1 MSGNVTIIILIAC
14 LRKLL
19 HCMLNLPLK
28 AVWDSILIVVL
39 FSVFGSIFSF
49 FAHLL
54 CLFLCAQLIAV
65 ASVNTHFRCFVIFS
79 VPHLYRYVCHS
90 LCCHRVSVDSGKGRW
105 KKRRQPALSTHLFIF
120 LVAWCDIFPT
130 FSSFR
135 LYLSLS
141 PSLAL
146 FTIDACPFLA
156 GLSALYHSLSLSREW
171 NKKTTIR
178 PSEKCEPINSVFSSL
193 CIRYSIFFCLWVC
206 VSVTLVLASS
216 LLFSFWLSR
225 NIELGCVP
233 RECVSKML
241 FILGNMLAQ
250 AMHRSS
256 VRNNILCDCHCCCC
270 YFKCAPLER
279 GDTKGVELV
288 KWASEMDTKQKHT
301 KKTSQKKIMKRNE
314 NTDTQWENQLKCIRN
329 L

>member
-193 CIRYSIFFCLWVC
+193 CIRYSIFFLS
-206 VSVTLVLASS
+206 VSVCERYTCSCLVSA
-216 LLFSFWLSR
+216 
-225 NIELGCVP
+225 I
-233 RECVSKML
+233 
-241 FILGNMLAQ
+241 FILALKKYWIG
-250 AMHRSS
+250 
-256 VRNNILCDCHCCCC
+256 LCPARMC
-270 YFKCAPLER
+270 E
-279 GDTKGVELV
+279 
-288 KWASEMDTKQKHT
+288 
-301 KKTSQKKIMKRNE
+301 
-314 NTDTQWENQLKCIRN
+314 
-329 L
+329 